1 MKHLHGVAVENTH
14 EYSLKSCIGKT
25 RPVHMPRFGMIASP
39 DLPTWLIIRVNQI
52 VPYRTPKPPRVDNEV
67 LHDIG
72 IVRDLRTTVVAD
84 MLQPISASVIL
95 DVSEDEPDLASPAGL
110 ECAVDDCDITPVIGC
125 KLLHE

>member
-1 MKHLHGVAVENTH
+1 MSDQRLT
-14 EYSLKSCIGKT
+14 
-25 RPVHMPRFGMIASP
+25 
-39 DLPTWLIIRVNQI
+39 DQQ
-52 VPYRTPKPPRVDNEV
+52 VDNAPALAHRAK
-67 LHDIG
+67 LHHLG
-72 IVRDLRTTVVAD
+72 IATDLRTTVVAN